1 MHKDDI
7 NWVSFNFLLVYYYK
21 KQFLIL
27 NIPLFKYELIMIDV
41 FEFIKEKRADLK
53 DNTKRYRVMLEP
65 KFKSLSQKLNSSISN
80 TLNNPWM
87 FNLPSI
93 DRASIFRGEIPIS
106 NENIKNAYNKISIN
120 IGKEL
125 LVGDWEKIDQ
135 DRINRFADI
144 TGDKQ
149 WIHTDMEKAKHE
161 SPFKTTIA
169 HGFLTL
175 SLIPKLTEDFDFN
188 SIHPGLKM
196 VVNCGLNQVRFPFP
210 VKSGSKIRG
219 RVKIVSA
226 IPKKN
231 NIELV
236 NEVSIEV
243 EGRKRFGCVAETV
256 LRLYY

>member
-1 MHKDDI
+1 M
-7 NWVSFNFLLVYYYK
+7 V
-21 KQFLIL
+21 
-27 NIPLFKYELIMIDV
+27 DV

-53 DNTKRYRVMLEP
+53 DNTDRYRVMIEP
-65 KFKSLSQKLNSSISN
+65 KFKALSQKLNSSISN

-87 FNLPSI
+87 LNLPSI
-93 DRASIFRGEIPIS
+93 DKSNIFKKKEPIS
-106 NENIKNAYNKISIN
+106 NENIKKAYDKIKNRVGEEI
-120 IGKEL
+120 
-125 LVGDWEKIDQ
+125 LVGQWETVNQDQ
-135 DRINRFADI
+135 INRFADL
-144 TGDKQ
+144 TGDNQ
-149 WIHTDMEKAKHE
+149 WIHTDVEKAKIE
-161 SPFKTTIA
+161 SPFKSTIA

-175 SLIPKLTEDFDFN
+175 SLIPKLTENFDFE

-196 VVNCGLNQVRFPFP
+196 IVNCGLNQVRFPYP

-219 RVKIVSA
+219 RVKITNL

>member
-1 MHKDDI
+1 
-7 NWVSFNFLLVYYYK
+7 
-21 KQFLIL
+21 
-27 NIPLFKYELIMIDV
+27 MIDV

-53 DNTKRYRVMLEP
+53 DNTKRYRIMLEP
-65 KFKSLSQKLNSSISN
+65 KFKSLSKKLNSSISN

-87 FNLPSI
+87 FDLPTIYRSN
-93 DRASIFRGEIPIS
+93 IFRRKTPIS
-106 NENIKNAYNKISIN
+106 NENIKNAYNEIN
-120 IGKEL
+120 FSIGKEL
-125 LVGDWEKIDQ
+125 LVGNWEKIDQ
-135 DRINRFADI
+135 DKINSFAEV

-149 WIHTDMEKAKHE
+149 WIHTDMEKAKKK

-175 SLIPKLTEDFDFN
+175 SLIPKLTEAFDFN

-210 VKSGSKIRG
+210 VKSGSKIRA
-219 RVKIVSA
+219 RVKIISA
-226 IPKKN
+226 VPKKN

-243 EGRKRFGCVAETV
+243 EAVSYTHLTLPTICSV
-256 LRLYY
+256 

>member
-1 MHKDDI
+1 M
-7 NWVSFNFLLVYYYK
+7 V
-21 KQFLIL
+21 
-27 NIPLFKYELIMIDV
+27 DV

-53 DNTKRYRVMLEP
+53 DNTDRYRVMIEP
-65 KFKSLSQKLNSSISN
+65 TFKALSQKLNSSISN

-87 FNLPSI
+87 LNIPSI
-93 DRASIFRGEIPIS
+93 DRPAIFKKKEPIS
-106 NENIKNAYNKISIN
+106 NENIKKAYDKIKKR
-120 IGKEL
+120 IGEEI
-125 LVGDWEKIDQ
+125 LVGQWENVDQ
-135 DRINRFADI
+135 DQINRFADL
-144 TGDKQ
+144 TGDNQ
-149 WIHTDMEKAKHE
+149 WIHTDVEKAKLE
-161 SPFKTTIA
+161 SPFRSTIA

-175 SLIPKLTEDFDFN
+175 SLIPKLTENFDFE

-196 VVNCGLNQVRFPFP
+196 IVNCGLNQVRFPYP

-219 RVKIVSA
+219 RVKITNL

-243 EGRKRFGCVAETV
+243 EGRKRYGCVAETV

>member
-1 MHKDDI
+1 M
-7 NWVSFNFLLVYYYK
+7 V
-21 KQFLIL
+21 
-27 NIPLFKYELIMIDV
+27 DV

-53 DNTKRYRVMLEP
+53 DNTERYRVMLEP
-65 KFKSLSQKLNSSISN
+65 RFKEFSQKLNSSIRN

-87 FNLPSI
+87 LNLPSI
-93 DRASIFRGEIPIS
+93 DRSNIFKVKDPTA
-106 NENIKNAYNKISIN
+106 NKNIINAYEKIKKRVGEEI
-120 IGKEL
+120 
-125 LVGDWEKIDQ
+125 LVGHWETVDQ
-135 DRINRFADI
+135 VRINRFAEL

-149 WIHTDMEKAKHE
+149 WIHTDVEKAKIE
-161 SPFKTTIA
+161 SPFKSTIA

-188 SIHPGLKM
+188 SLYPGVKM

-219 RVKIVSA
+219 RVKITNLE
-226 IPKKN
+226 PKKN
-231 NIELV
+231 NIEIV

-243 EGRKRFGCVAETV
+243 EGRKRYGCVAETV

>member
-1 MHKDDI
+1 
-7 NWVSFNFLLVYYYK
+7 
-21 KQFLIL
+21 
-27 NIPLFKYELIMIDV
+27 MIDV

-53 DNTKRYRVMLEP
+53 DNTKRYRIMLEP
-65 KFKSLSQKLNSSISN
+65 KFKSLSKKLNSSISN

-87 FNLPSI
+87 FNLPTIYRSN
-93 DRASIFRGEIPIS
+93 IFKRKTPIS
-106 NENIKNAYNKISIN
+106 NENIKNAYNEISVS

-125 LVGDWEKIDQ
+125 LVGDWEIIDQ
-135 DRINRFADI
+135 DKINSFAEV

-149 WIHTDMEKAKHE
+149 WIHTDMEKAKKQ

-175 SLIPKLTEDFDFN
+175 SLIPKLTEAFDFN

-219 RVKIVSA
+219 RVKIISVV
-226 IPKKN
+226 PKKN

-243 EGRKRFGCVAETV
+243 EGRMRFGCVAETV

>member
-1 MHKDDI
+1 M
-7 NWVSFNFLLVYYYK
+7 V
-21 KQFLIL
+21 
-27 NIPLFKYELIMIDV
+27 DV

-53 DNTKRYRVMLEP
+53 DNTDRYRVMIEP
-65 KFKSLSQKLNSSISN
+65 KFKALSQKLNSSISN

-87 FNLPSI
+87 LNLSSI
-93 DRASIFRGEIPIS
+93 DKKNIFKRKKPIS
-106 NENIKNAYNKISIN
+106 NKNIKEAYDKIKNRVGEEI
-120 IGKEL
+120 
-125 LVGDWEKIDQ
+125 LVGQWETVNQDQ
-135 DRINRFADI
+135 INRFADL
-144 TGDKQ
+144 TGDNQ
-149 WIHTDMEKAKHE
+149 WIHTDVEKAKIE
-161 SPFKTTIA
+161 SPFKSTIV

-175 SLIPKLTEDFDFN
+175 SLIPKLTENFDFE

-196 VVNCGLNQVRFPFP
+196 IVNCGLNQVRFPYP

-219 RVKIVSA
+219 RVKIVNL
-226 IPKKN
+226 IPKRN

>member
-1 MHKDDI
+1 M
-7 NWVSFNFLLVYYYK
+7 V
-21 KQFLIL
+21 
-27 NIPLFKYELIMIDV
+27 DV

-53 DNTKRYRVMLEP
+53 DNTDRYRVMIEP
-65 KFKSLSQKLNSSISN
+65 KFKALSQKLNSRISN

-87 FNLPSI
+87 LNLSSI
-93 DRASIFRGEIPIS
+93 DKKNIFKRKESIS
-106 NENIKNAYNKISIN
+106 NKNIKEAYDKIKNRVGEEI
-120 IGKEL
+120 
-125 LVGDWEKIDQ
+125 LVGQWETVNQDQ
-135 DRINRFADI
+135 INRFADL
-144 TGDKQ
+144 TGDNQ
-149 WIHTDMEKAKHE
+149 WIHTDVEKAKIE
-161 SPFKTTIA
+161 SPFKSTIV

-175 SLIPKLTEDFDFN
+175 SLIPKLTENFDFE

-196 VVNCGLNQVRFPFP
+196 IVNCGLNQVRFPYP

-219 RVKIVSA
+219 RVKIVNL
-226 IPKKN
+226 IPKRN

>member
-1 MHKDDI
+1 
-7 NWVSFNFLLVYYYK
+7 
-21 KQFLIL
+21 
-27 NIPLFKYELIMIDV
+27 MIDV

-53 DNTKRYRVMLEP
+53 DNTKRYRIMLEP
-65 KFKSLSQKLNSSISN
+65 KFKSLSKKLNSSISN

-87 FNLPSI
+87 FDLPTIYRSN
-93 DRASIFRGEIPIS
+93 IFRRKTPIS
-106 NENIKNAYNKISIN
+106 NENIKNAYNEIN
-120 IGKEL
+120 FSIGKEL
-125 LVGDWEKIDQ
+125 LVGNWETIDQ
-135 DRINRFADI
+135 DKINSFAEV

-149 WIHTDMEKAKHE
+149 WIHTDMEKAKKQ

-175 SLIPKLTEDFDFN
+175 SLIPKLTEAFDFN

-219 RVKIVSA
+219 RVKIISA
-226 IPKKN
+226 VPKKN

>member
-1 MHKDDI
+1 M
-7 NWVSFNFLLVYYYK
+7 V
-21 KQFLIL
+21 
-27 NIPLFKYELIMIDV
+27 DV

-53 DNTKRYRVMLEP
+53 DNTDRYRVMIEP
-65 KFKSLSQKLNSSISN
+65 KFKALSQKLNSSISN

-87 FNLPSI
+87 LNLPSI
-93 DRASIFRGEIPIS
+93 DKSNIFKKREPIS
-106 NENIKNAYNKISIN
+106 NENIKKAYDKIKNRVGEEI
-120 IGKEL
+120 
-125 LVGDWEKIDQ
+125 LVGQWETVNQDQ
-135 DRINRFADI
+135 INRFADL
-144 TGDKQ
+144 TGDNQ
-149 WIHTDMEKAKHE
+149 WIHTDVEKAKIE
-161 SPFKTTIA
+161 SPFKSTIA

-175 SLIPKLTEDFDFN
+175 SLIPKLTENFDFE

-196 VVNCGLNQVRFPFP
+196 IVNCGLNQVRFPYP

-219 RVKIVSA
+219 RVKITNL
-226 IPKKN
+226 IPKRN

>member
-1 MHKDDI
+1 M
-7 NWVSFNFLLVYYYK
+7 V
-21 KQFLIL
+21 
-27 NIPLFKYELIMIDV
+27 DV

-53 DNTKRYRVMLEP
+53 DNTDRYRVMIEP
-65 KFKSLSQKLNSSISN
+65 KFKALSQKLNSSISN

-87 FNLPSI
+87 LNLPSI
-93 DRASIFRGEIPIS
+93 DKSNIFKKREPIS
-106 NENIKNAYNKISIN
+106 NENIKKAYDKIKNRLGEEI
-120 IGKEL
+120 
-125 LVGDWEKIDQ
+125 LVGQWETVNQDQ
-135 DRINRFADI
+135 INRFADL
-144 TGDKQ
+144 TGDNQ
-149 WIHTDMEKAKHE
+149 WIHTDVEKAKIE
-161 SPFKTTIA
+161 SPFKSTIA

-175 SLIPKLTEDFDFN
+175 SLIPKLTENFDFE

-196 VVNCGLNQVRFPFP
+196 IVNCGLNQVRFPYP

-219 RVKIVSA
+219 RVKIVNL
-226 IPKKN
+226 IPKRN

>member
-1 MHKDDI
+1 M
-7 NWVSFNFLLVYYYK
+7 V
-21 KQFLIL
+21 
-27 NIPLFKYELIMIDV
+27 DV

-53 DNTKRYRVMLEP
+53 DNTDRYRVMIEP
-65 KFKSLSQKLNSSISN
+65 KFKALSQKLNSSIIN

-87 FNLPSI
+87 LNLPSI
-93 DRASIFRGEIPIS
+93 DKSNIFKKREPIS
-106 NENIKNAYNKISIN
+106 NENIKKAYDKIKNRVGEEI
-120 IGKEL
+120 
-125 LVGDWEKIDQ
+125 LVGQWETVNQDQ
-135 DRINRFADI
+135 INRFADL
-144 TGDKQ
+144 TGDNQ
-149 WIHTDMEKAKHE
+149 WIHTDVEKAKIE
-161 SPFKTTIA
+161 SPFKSTIA

-175 SLIPKLTEDFDFN
+175 SLIPKLTENFDFE

-196 VVNCGLNQVRFPFP
+196 IVNCGLNQVRFPYP

-219 RVKIVSA
+219 RVKIVNL
-226 IPKKN
+226 IPKRN

>member
-1 MHKDDI
+1 
-7 NWVSFNFLLVYYYK
+7 
-21 KQFLIL
+21 
-27 NIPLFKYELIMIDV
+27 MIDV

-53 DNTKRYRVMLEP
+53 DNTKRYRIMLEP
-65 KFKSLSQKLNSSISN
+65 KFKSLSKKLNSSISN

-87 FNLPSI
+87 FDLPTIYRSN
-93 DRASIFRGEIPIS
+93 IFKRKTPIS
-106 NENIKNAYNKISIN
+106 NKNIKNAYNEISVS

-125 LVGDWEKIDQ
+125 LVGNWETIDQ
-135 DRINRFADI
+135 DKINSFAEV

-149 WIHTDMEKAKHE
+149 WIHTDMEKAKKQ

-175 SLIPKLTEDFDFN
+175 SLIPKLTEAFDFN

-219 RVKIVSA
+219 RVKIISVV
-226 IPKKN
+226 PKKN

-243 EGRKRFGCVAETV
+243 KGRKRFGCVAETV

>member
-1 MHKDDI
+1 M
-7 NWVSFNFLLVYYYK
+7 V
-21 KQFLIL
+21 
-27 NIPLFKYELIMIDV
+27 DV

-53 DNTKRYRVMLEP
+53 DNTDRYRVMIEP
-65 KFKSLSQKLNSSISN
+65 TFKALSQKLNSSISN

-87 FNLPSI
+87 LNIPSI
-93 DRASIFRGEIPIS
+93 DRPTIFKKKEPIS
-106 NENIKNAYNKISIN
+106 NENIKKAYDKIKKR
-120 IGKEL
+120 IGEEI
-125 LVGDWEKIDQ
+125 LVGQWETVDQ
-135 DRINRFADI
+135 DQINRFADL
-144 TGDKQ
+144 TGDNQ
-149 WIHTDMEKAKHE
+149 WIHTDVEKAKLE
-161 SPFKTTIA
+161 SPFRSTIA

-175 SLIPKLTEDFDFN
+175 SLIPKLTENFDFE

-196 VVNCGLNQVRFPFP
+196 IVNCGLNQVRFPYP

-219 RVKIVSA
+219 RVKITNL

-243 EGRKRFGCVAETV
+243 EGRKRYGCVAETV

>member
-1 MHKDDI
+1 
-7 NWVSFNFLLVYYYK
+7 
-21 KQFLIL
+21 
-27 NIPLFKYELIMIDV
+27 MIDV

-53 DNTKRYRVMLEP
+53 DNTKRYRIMLEP
-65 KFKSLSQKLNSSISN
+65 KFKSLSKKLNSSISN

-87 FNLPSI
+87 FDLPTIYRSN
-93 DRASIFRGEIPIS
+93 IFRRKTPIS
-106 NENIKNAYNKISIN
+106 NENIKNAYNEIN
-120 IGKEL
+120 FSIGKEL
-125 LVGDWEKIDQ
+125 LVGNWEKIDQ
-135 DRINRFADI
+135 DKINSFAEV

-149 WIHTDMEKAKHE
+149 WIHTDMEKAKKQ

-175 SLIPKLTEDFDFN
+175 SLIPKLTEAFDFN

-219 RVKIVSA
+219 RVKIISA
-226 IPKKN
+226 VPKKN

>member
-1 MHKDDI
+1 M
-7 NWVSFNFLLVYYYK
+7 V
-21 KQFLIL
+21 
-27 NIPLFKYELIMIDV
+27 DV

-53 DNTKRYRVMLEP
+53 DNTDRYRVMIEP
-65 KFKSLSQKLNSSISN
+65 KFKALSQKLNSSISN

-87 FNLPSI
+87 LNLPSI
-93 DRASIFRGEIPIS
+93 DKSNIFKKKEHIS
-106 NENIKNAYNKISIN
+106 NENIKKAYDKIKNRVGEEI
-120 IGKEL
+120 
-125 LVGDWEKIDQ
+125 LVGQWETVNQDQ
-135 DRINRFADI
+135 INRFADL
-144 TGDKQ
+144 TGDNQ
-149 WIHTDMEKAKHE
+149 WIHTDVEKAKIE
-161 SPFKTTIA
+161 SPFKSTIA

-175 SLIPKLTEDFDFN
+175 SLIPKLTENFDFE

-196 VVNCGLNQVRFPFP
+196 IVNCGLNQVRFPYP

-219 RVKIVSA
+219 RVKITNLT
-226 IPKKN
+226 PKKN

>member
-1 MHKDDI
+1 
-7 NWVSFNFLLVYYYK
+7 
-21 KQFLIL
+21 
-27 NIPLFKYELIMIDV
+27 MIDV

-53 DNTKRYRVMLEP
+53 DNSKRYRIMLEP
-65 KFKSLSQKLNSSISN
+65 KFKSLSKKLNSSISN

-87 FNLPSI
+87 FNLPTIYRSN
-93 DRASIFRGEIPIS
+93 IFKRKTPIS
-106 NENIKNAYNKISIN
+106 NENIKNAYNEISVS

-125 LVGDWEKIDQ
+125 LVGNWEKIDQ
-135 DRINRFADI
+135 DKINSFAEL

-149 WIHTDMEKAKHE
+149 WIHTDMEKAKKK

-175 SLIPKLTEDFDFN
+175 SLIPKLTEAFDFN

-219 RVKIVSA
+219 RVKIISVV
-226 IPKKN
+226 PKKN

>member
-1 MHKDDI
+1 M
-7 NWVSFNFLLVYYYK
+7 V
-21 KQFLIL
+21 
-27 NIPLFKYELIMIDV
+27 DV

-53 DNTKRYRVMLEP
+53 DNTDRYRVMIEP
-65 KFKSLSQKLNSSISN
+65 KFKALSQKLNSSISN

-87 FNLPSI
+87 LNLPSI
-93 DRASIFRGEIPIS
+93 DKSNIFKKKEPIT
-106 NENIKNAYNKISIN
+106 NENIKKAYDKIKNRVGEEI
-120 IGKEL
+120 
-125 LVGDWEKIDQ
+125 LVGQWETVNQDQ
-135 DRINRFADI
+135 INRFADL
-144 TGDKQ
+144 TGDNQ
-149 WIHTDMEKAKHE
+149 WIHTDVEKAKIE
-161 SPFKTTIA
+161 SPFKSTIA

-175 SLIPKLTEDFDFN
+175 SLIPKLTENFDFE

-196 VVNCGLNQVRFPFP
+196 IVNCGLNQVRFPYP

-219 RVKIVSA
+219 RVKITNLT
-226 IPKKN
+226 PKKN

>member
-1 MHKDDI
+1 M
-7 NWVSFNFLLVYYYK
+7 V
-21 KQFLIL
+21 
-27 NIPLFKYELIMIDV
+27 DV

-53 DNTKRYRVMLEP
+53 DNTDRYRVMIEP
-65 KFKSLSQKLNSSISN
+65 TFKALSQKLNSSISN

-87 FNLPSI
+87 LNIPSI
-93 DRASIFRGEIPIS
+93 DRPDIFKKKEPIS
-106 NENIKNAYNKISIN
+106 NENIKKAYDKIKKR
-120 IGKEL
+120 IGEEI
-125 LVGDWEKIDQ
+125 LVGQWETVDQ
-135 DRINRFADI
+135 DQINRFADL
-144 TGDKQ
+144 TGDNQ
-149 WIHTDMEKAKHE
+149 WIHTDVEKAKLE
-161 SPFKTTIA
+161 SPFRSTIA

-175 SLIPKLTEDFDFN
+175 SLIPKLTENFDFE

-196 VVNCGLNQVRFPFP
+196 IVNCGLNQVRFPYP

-219 RVKIVSA
+219 RVKITNL

-243 EGRKRFGCVAETV
+243 EGRKRYGCVAETV

>member
-1 MHKDDI
+1 
-7 NWVSFNFLLVYYYK
+7 
-21 KQFLIL
+21 
-27 NIPLFKYELIMIDV
+27 MIDV

-53 DNTKRYRVMLEP
+53 DNTKRYRIMLEP
-65 KFKSLSQKLNSSISN
+65 KFKSLSKKLNSSISN

-87 FNLPSI
+87 FDLPTIYRSN
-93 DRASIFRGEIPIS
+93 IFRRKTPIS
-106 NENIKNAYNKISIN
+106 NENIKNAYNEISVS

-125 LVGDWEKIDQ
+125 LVGNWEKIDQ
-135 DRINRFADI
+135 DKINSFAEV

-149 WIHTDMEKAKHE
+149 WIHTDMEKAKKK

-175 SLIPKLTEDFDFN
+175 SLIPKLTEAFDFN

-219 RVKIVSA
+219 RVKIISVV
-226 IPKKN
+226 PKKN

>member
-1 MHKDDI
+1 M
-7 NWVSFNFLLVYYYK
+7 V
-21 KQFLIL
+21 
-27 NIPLFKYELIMIDV
+27 DV

-53 DNTKRYRVMLEP
+53 DNTDRYRVMIEP
-65 KFKSLSQKLNSSISN
+65 KFKALSQKLNTSISN

-87 FNLPSI
+87 LNLPSI
-93 DRASIFRGEIPIS
+93 DKTNIFKKKEPIS
-106 NENIKNAYNKISIN
+106 NENTKKAYDKIKNRVGEEI
-120 IGKEL
+120 
-125 LVGDWEKIDQ
+125 LVGQWETVNQDQ
-135 DRINRFADI
+135 INRFADL
-144 TGDKQ
+144 TGDNQ
-149 WIHTDMEKAKHE
+149 WIHTDVEKAKIE
-161 SPFKTTIA
+161 SPFKSTIA

-175 SLIPKLTEDFDFN
+175 SLIPKLTENFDFQ

-196 VVNCGLNQVRFPFP
+196 IVNCGLNQVRFPYP

-219 RVKIVSA
+219 RVKITNL
-226 IPKKN
+226 IPKRN

>member
-1 MHKDDI
+1 
-7 NWVSFNFLLVYYYK
+7 
-21 KQFLIL
+21 
-27 NIPLFKYELIMIDV
+27 MIDV

-53 DNTKRYRVMLEP
+53 DNSKRYRIMLEP
-65 KFKSLSQKLNSSISN
+65 KFKSLSKKLNSSISN

-87 FNLPSI
+87 FNLPTIYRSN
-93 DRASIFRGEIPIS
+93 IFKRKTPIS
-106 NENIKNAYNKISIN
+106 NENIKNAYNEISVS

-125 LVGDWEKIDQ
+125 LVGNWEKIDQ
-135 DRINRFADI
+135 DKINSFAEV

-149 WIHTDMEKAKHE
+149 WIHTDMEKAKKK

-175 SLIPKLTEDFDFN
+175 SLIPKLTEAFDFN

-219 RVKIVSA
+219 RVKIISVV
-226 IPKKN
+226 PKKN

>member
-1 MHKDDI
+1 M
-7 NWVSFNFLLVYYYK
+7 V
-21 KQFLIL
+21 
-27 NIPLFKYELIMIDV
+27 DV

-53 DNTKRYRVMLEP
+53 DNTDRYRVMIEP
-65 KFKSLSQKLNSSISN
+65 KFKALSQKLNSSISN

-87 FNLPSI
+87 LNLPSI
-93 DRASIFRGEIPIS
+93 DKSNIFKKKEPIS
-106 NENIKNAYNKISIN
+106 NENIKKAYDKIKNRVGEEI
-120 IGKEL
+120 
-125 LVGDWEKIDQ
+125 LVGQWETVNQDQ
-135 DRINRFADI
+135 INRFADL
-144 TGDKQ
+144 TGDNQ
-149 WIHTDMEKAKHE
+149 WIHTDVEKAKIE
-161 SPFKTTIA
+161 SPFKSTIA

-175 SLIPKLTEDFDFN
+175 SLIPKLTENFDFE

-196 VVNCGLNQVRFPFP
+196 IVNCGLNQVRFPYP

-219 RVKIVSA
+219 RVKIVSL
-226 IPKKN
+226 IPKRN

>member
-1 MHKDDI
+1 M
-7 NWVSFNFLLVYYYK
+7 V
-21 KQFLIL
+21 
-27 NIPLFKYELIMIDV
+27 DV

-53 DNTKRYRVMLEP
+53 DNTDRYRVMIEP
-65 KFKSLSQKLNSSISN
+65 KFKALSQKLNSSISN

-87 FNLPSI
+87 LNLPSI
-93 DRASIFRGEIPIS
+93 DKSNIFKKREPIS
-106 NENIKNAYNKISIN
+106 NENIKKAYEKIKNRVGEEI
-120 IGKEL
+120 
-125 LVGDWEKIDQ
+125 LVGQWETVNQDQ
-135 DRINRFADI
+135 INRFADL
-144 TGDKQ
+144 TGDNQ
-149 WIHTDMEKAKHE
+149 WIHTDVEKAKIE
-161 SPFKTTIA
+161 SPFKSTIA

-175 SLIPKLTEDFDFN
+175 SLIPKLTENFDFE

-196 VVNCGLNQVRFPFP
+196 IVNCGLNQVRFPYP

-219 RVKIVSA
+219 RVKIVNL
-226 IPKKN
+226 IPKRN

>member
-1 MHKDDI
+1 
-7 NWVSFNFLLVYYYK
+7 
-21 KQFLIL
+21 
-27 NIPLFKYELIMIDV
+27 MIDV

-53 DNTKRYRVMLEP
+53 DNTKRYRIMLEP
-65 KFKSLSQKLNSSISN
+65 KFKSLSKKLNSSISN

-87 FNLPSI
+87 FDLPTIYRSN
-93 DRASIFRGEIPIS
+93 IFRRKTPIS
-106 NENIKNAYNKISIN
+106 NENIKNAYNEISVS

-125 LVGDWEKIDQ
+125 LVGDWEIIDQ
-135 DRINRFADI
+135 DKINSFAEV

-149 WIHTDMEKAKHE
+149 WIHTDMEKAKKQ

-175 SLIPKLTEDFDFN
+175 SLIPKLTEAFDFN

-219 RVKIVSA
+219 RLKIISA
-226 IPKKN
+226 VPKKN

>member
-1 MHKDDI
+1 
-7 NWVSFNFLLVYYYK
+7 
-21 KQFLIL
+21 
-27 NIPLFKYELIMIDV
+27 MIDV

-53 DNTKRYRVMLEP
+53 DNTKRYRIMLEP
-65 KFKSLSQKLNSSISN
+65 KFKSLSKKLNSSISN

-87 FNLPSI
+87 FNLPTIYRSN
-93 DRASIFRGEIPIS
+93 IFKRKTPIS
-106 NENIKNAYNKISIN
+106 NENIKNAYNEISVS

-125 LVGDWEKIDQ
+125 LVGNWETIDQ
-135 DRINRFADI
+135 DKINSFAEV

-149 WIHTDMEKAKHE
+149 WIHTDMEKAKKQ

-175 SLIPKLTEDFDFN
+175 SLIPKLTEAFDFN

-219 RVKIVSA
+219 RLKIISA
-226 IPKKN
+226 VPKKN